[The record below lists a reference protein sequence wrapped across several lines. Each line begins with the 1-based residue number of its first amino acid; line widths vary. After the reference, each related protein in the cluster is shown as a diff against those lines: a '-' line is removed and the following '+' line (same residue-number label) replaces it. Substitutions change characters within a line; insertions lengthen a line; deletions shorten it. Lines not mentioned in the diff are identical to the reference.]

1 MRQTYYNISTLYS
14 LKIASSHSVFSQ
26 DLKVNLSN
34 TQQPYKDSLIS
45 YICQTYHSQ
54 PRHLRDLKP
63 AGKTS
68 WLSKSKGCEKKVL
81 NIHKRV
87 QAKKVYRL
95 QSKNTQR
102 TVYPDV
108 SAACHQRHSSEKK
121 LFIFFNLTRAGKYMT
136 YYQSFEALRRNFFVS
151 LQKNKKKKNKPRLP
165 DPTSTLTL
173 GKDNNLT

>member
-1 MRQTYYNISTLYS
+1 MIQTYYNISTLYS

-34 TQQPYKDSLIS
+34 TQQPYEDSLIS

-68 WLSKSKGCEKKVL
+68 WLSKSKRCKKKVL

-95 QSKNTQR
+95 QSKNTQH

-108 SAACHQRHSSEKK
+108 CLSSTSE
-121 LFIFFNLTRAGKYMT
+121 TSDHHP
-136 YYQSFEALRRNFFVS
+136 Q
-151 LQKNKKKKNKPRLP
+151 KKNFLSSLTSQEPENIWIIIRVLRL
-165 DPTSTLTL
+165 
-173 GKDNNLT
+173 

>member
-1 MRQTYYNISTLYS
+1 MIQTYYNISTLYS

-34 TQQPYKDSLIS
+34 TQQPYEDSLIS

-95 QSKNTQR
+95 QSKNTQH

-108 SAACHQRHSSEKK
+108 CLSSTSE
-121 LFIFFNLTRAGKYMT
+121 TSDHHP
-136 YYQSFEALRRNFFVS
+136 Q
-151 LQKNKKKKNKPRLP
+151 KKNFLSSLTSQEPENIWIIIRVLRL
-165 DPTSTLTL
+165 
-173 GKDNNLT
+173 

>member
-1 MRQTYYNISTLYS
+1 MIQTYYNISTLYS

-34 TQQPYKDSLIS
+34 TQQPYEDSLIS

-95 QSKNTQR
+95 QSKNTQH

-121 LFIFFNLTRAGKYMT
+121 LFIFFNPTRAGKYMN
-136 YYQSFEALRRNFFVS
+136 YYQFWGFKKKLFCFITKE
-151 LQKNKKKKNKPRLP
+151 QNKKNQTNHDFLIQPVL
-165 DPTSTLTL
+165 
-173 GKDNNLT
+173 

>member
-1 MRQTYYNISTLYS
+1 MCPEYDTNILQH
-14 LKIASSHSVFSQ
+14 KHFVFFENRLVTQ
-26 DLKVNLSN
+26 CIFTGFESN
-34 TQQPYKDSLIS
+34 TQQPYEDNLIS

-95 QSKNTQR
+95 QSKNTQH

-108 SAACHQRHSSEKK
+108 CLSSTSE
-121 LFIFFNLTRAGKYMT
+121 TSDHHP
-136 YYQSFEALRRNFFVS
+136 Q
-151 LQKNKKKKNKPRLP
+151 KKNFLSSL
-165 DPTSTLTL
+165 TSQEPE
-173 GKDNNLT
+173 NI